1 MNVGLLIASCLTA
14 SLSPGPAALSTIE
27 TALRH
32 GKRRA
37 FWHTLGLASGET
49 PHLFLAL
56 FGTQWL
62 ARQAPHALTV
72 VAAAGMAYFLYLGGQ
87 HLARP
92 RSSLPESAGLEGS
105 AGRLFLRGAW
115 VNFSNPKTIPFFLV
129 IIQAAGVPTD
139 GFAWS
144 TTGVLLLCALG
155 SEVGVM
161 SGYAF
166 LGDRLRVGL
175 KDASTIR
182 RVDRVLGVL
191 WTTLGLLMAW
201 RVWQLLEARR

>member
-1 MNVGLLIASCLTA
+1 MNVGLLIATCLTA

-37 FWHTLGLASGET
+37 FWHTLGLACGET

-92 RSSLPESAGLEGS
+92 RSSLPESAGLEGG

-115 VNFSNPKTIPFFLV
+115 VNFSNPKTIPFFLLV
-129 IIQAAGVPTD
+129 SQAAAVPTEA
-139 GFAWS
+139 FAWP
-144 TTGVLLLCALG
+144 TTGVFLLCTLG

-161 SGYAF
+161 SFYA
-166 LGDRLRVGL
+166 LVGDRLRQRL
-175 KDASTIR
+175 KDPATIR
-182 RVDRVLGVL
+182 GVDRVLGVL
-191 WTTLGLLMAW
+191 WTTLALLMAW
-201 RVWQLLEARR
+201 RVWQLLEGSH

>member
-1 MNVGLLIASCLTA
+1 MNVGLLIVSCLTA

-27 TALRH
+27 TSLRY

-37 FWHTLGLASGET
+37 FWHTLGLAVGEM

-56 FGTQWL
+56 FGTRWL
-62 ARQAPHALTV
+62 ARQAPHALTF
-72 VAAAGMAYFLYLGGQ
+72 VAAAGMAYFLYLGFI
-87 HLARP
+87 HLFRP
-92 RSSLPESAGLEGS
+92 RSSLPVSAGLEGG
-105 AGRLFLRGAW
+105 AARLFLRGAW

-139 GFAWS
+139 AFAWS
-144 TTGVLLLCALG
+144 TSGVLMLCALG

-161 SGYAF
+161 SFYAF
-166 LGDRLRVGL
+166 LGDRLRVWL

-182 RVDRVLGVL
+182 WVDRALGVL
-191 WTTLGLLMAW
+191 WTALGLLMAW
-201 RVWQLLEARR
+201 RAWQLLEAQR

>member
-1 MNVGLLIASCLTA
+1 MHVGLLIASCLTA

-27 TALRH
+27 TSLRY

-37 FWHTLGLASGET
+37 AWHTLGLAVGET

-62 ARQAPHALTV
+62 AQQAPHALTA
-72 VAAAGMAYFLYLGGQ
+72 VAVAGMTYFLYLGCQ
-87 HLARP
+87 HLVRP
-92 RSSLPESAGLEGS
+92 RSSLPASAGLEGG

-129 IIQAAGVPTD
+129 IIQAARVPTD

-144 TTGVLLLCALG
+144 TTGVFLLCTLG
-155 SEVGVM
+155 AEVGVM
-161 SGYAF
+161 SFYAF
-166 LGDRLRVGL
+166 LGDRLRVRL
-175 KDASTIR
+175 KDAATIR
-182 RVDRVLGVL
+182 WVDRALGVL
-191 WTTLGLLMAW
+191 WTALGLLMAW
-201 RVWQLLEARR
+201 RVWQLLEGSH

>member
-1 MNVGLLIASCLTA
+1 MQVGPLIAACLTA

-27 TALRH
+27 TSLRF
-32 GKRRA
+32 GRRRA
-37 FWHTLGLASGET
+37 FWHTLGLAVGET

-62 ARQAPHALTV
+62 ARQAPHALTF
-72 VAAAGMAYFLYLGGQ
+72 VAAAGMAYFLCLGFT
-87 HLARP
+87 HLLRP
-92 RSSLPESAGLEGS
+92 RSSLPESAVLEG
-105 AGRLFLRGAW
+105 GGPRLFLRGAW
-115 VNFSNPKTIPFFLV
+115 VNLTNPKTIPFFLV
-129 IIQAAGVPTD
+129 IIQAASVPTD

-144 TTGVLLLCALG
+144 TSGVLILCALG

-161 SGYAF
+161 SFYAF
-166 LGDRLRVGL
+166 LGDRLRVWL

-182 RVDRVLGVL
+182 WVDRALGVL

-201 RVWQLLEARR
+201 RVWQLLEAQR

>member
-1 MNVGLLIASCLTA
+1 MNVGLLIVTCLTA

-27 TALRH
+27 TSLRH

-37 FWHTLGLASGET
+37 FFHTLGLAVGET

-56 FGTQWL
+56 FGTRWL
-62 ARQAPHALTV
+62 ALHAPQALTV
-72 VAAAGMAYFLYLGGQ
+72 VAGAGMAYFLYLGWQ
-87 HLARP
+87 HLMRP
-92 RSSLPESAGLEGS
+92 RSSLPASAGLEGG

-129 IIQAAGVPTD
+129 IIQAANVPTG

-144 TTGVLLLCALG
+144 TTGVLLACALG

-161 SGYAF
+161 SFYAF
-166 LGDRLRVGL
+166 LGDRLRARL

-182 RVDRVLGVL
+182 RVDRALGVL
-191 WTTLGLLMAW
+191 WTALGLLMAW
-201 RVWQLLEARR
+201 RLWQLPEVPH